1 MVEYPLSPD
10 INTFLKSARKNGMLK
25 TALSCIDTNGKKPR
39 TDENRAKLLLEI
51 IKEALDGSGSPKYLS
66 ESTASGGDPEKTA
79 RKDMRLG
86 YPSHGLRIHMQTPV
100 AWIEKKK
107 LARNV
112 RYKKQAWVVI
122 DATLSADCNNNDSEW
137 YDPAMAF
144 VMDWVNTFITGTQEE
159 DFVWYDMAVGQR
171 GTKLAYILRR
181 ALMENEDAEII
192 APLLV
197 ACEIHIRELMKKEK
211 IATHSNH
218 GLFQMA
224 GLLALGKSLPFL
236 KSADEAVNFS
246 SELIREMLNG
256 HFTKDG
262 LHKEHSPVYHLYMTN
277 YLSILLESEFMA
289 GSDEFLTLAKN
300 ALAAASW
307 LCQPDE
313 NILPFGDSPPIH
325 IERRANFAIHKADGK
340 PCAPKGLKYFKNGG
354 LVVYN
359 DHPNKGN
366 PGSYLAFN
374 GSFHS
379 RQHKHAD
386 DMNFQLFHKGVGLL
400 TDAGTYTYQYDLPER
415 IFIESTR
422 AHNCLEIDGH
432 NYSRYMND
440 VFGNAIENVSQ
451 IGDCIVIESSI
462 ERRKLVPCHLPN
474 NNIKTADS
482 IDINIKHRRLLVY
495 HPDNFILIVDILNS
509 NEDHEYTQWF
519 NLYPELSA
527 TTVESQILL
536 SIDSGK
542 AIAMVENVYPENS
555 ETKIYNGVEK
565 PRLQGWICRNGHSLE
580 RTNSIG
586 ISNTGK
592 DSIIATVI
600 NLDAVGNST
609 YVFKEGTKGKY
620 LRFILKRDDSK
631 YEFVYRMK
639 SDSTAITYDANG
651 KISELISGIDD

>member
-1 MVEYPLSPD
+1 
-10 INTFLKSARKNGMLK
+10 
-25 TALSCIDTNGKKPR
+25 
-39 TDENRAKLLLEI
+39 
-51 IKEALDGSGSPKYLS
+51 
-66 ESTASGGDPEKTA
+66 
-79 RKDMRLG
+79 
-86 YPSHGLRIHMQTPV
+86 
-100 AWIEKKK
+100 
-107 LARNV
+107 
-112 RYKKQAWVVI
+112 
-122 DATLSADCNNNDSEW
+122 
-137 YDPAMAF
+137 MAF

-181 ALMENEDAEII
+181 ALIENEDADII

-340 PCAPKGLKYFKNGG
+340 PCAPKGLKYFENGG

-359 DHPNKGN
+359 NHPNKGN

-462 ERRKLVPCHLPN
+462 ERRKLVPYHLPN

-482 IDINIKHRRLLVY
+482 IDINVKHRRMLVY
-495 HPDNFILIVDILNS
+495 HPDNFILIIDILNS
-509 NEDHEYTQWF
+509 NEDHDYTQWF
-519 NLYPELSA
+519 NLYPELA
-527 TTVESQILL
+527 TTTVESHILL

-542 AIAMVENVYPENS
+542 AIAMVENIYPENS

-639 SDSTAITYDANG
+639 SDSTVITYDANG
-651 KISELISGIDD
+651 KISESISGIDD